1 MRINNEEWN
10 SPLGNSYLSDIRN
23 SIGDD
28 NIAEYEV
35 KFVGT
40 GDYEIN
46 TEHFNVPDSLVVTL
60 HLGDES
66 YD

>member
-1 MRINNEEWN
+1 MKSGIV
-10 SPLGNSYLSDIRN
+10 LGNSYLSDIRN

-46 TEHFNVPDSLVVTL
+46 TEHFICSRLSSRYITPWR
-60 HLGDES
+60 
-66 YD
+66 